1 MYGFNPH
8 TSKFEVEVEL
18 TLTNEL
24 SFQGS
29 LYLSHEQ
36 RILETLNDERKFVP
50 FKTTHGVILAI
61 KKSMIAYVQPIDQ
74 TMGCAKPIPLKIG
87 IR

>member
-1 MYGFNPH
+1 MYALNPH
-8 TSKFEVEVEL
+8 RSKCEVEVEL
-18 TLTNEL
+18 TLTNEM

-36 RILETLNDERKFVP
+36 RILEALNDERKFVP
-50 FKTTHGVILAI
+50 FKTTAGDILTI
-61 KKSMIAYVQPIDQ
+61 NKSMIACVQLIDQ
-74 TMGCAKPIPLKIG
+74 TMGCAKPIPLKVG

>member
-1 MYGFNPH
+1 MYALNPH
-8 TSKFEVEVEL
+8 RSKCEVEVEL
-18 TLTNEL
+18 TLTNEM

-29 LYLSHEQ
+29 LYLSYEQ
-36 RILETLNDERKFVP
+36 RILEMLNDERQFVP
-50 FKTTHGVILAI
+50 FKTTHGVVLTIN
-61 KKSMIAYVQPIDQ
+61 KSMIACVQLIDQ